1 MRRSIRE
8 VNMNMIDAAALE
20 MVGKVK
26 GIARALLCLGAGAI
40 FSLVP
45 VNQDRVAICRSFS
58 HSFLKSLRFLA
69 AARNEWARANWRYAR
84 AADL

>member
-8 VNMNMIDAAALE
+8 VNMNMVDTATFK

-26 GIARALLCLGAGAI
+26 GVARALLCLDAGTI

-45 VNQDRVAICRSFS
+45 VDQVARPFAIGFRVLF
-58 HSFLKSLRFLA
+58 
-69 AARNEWARANWRYAR
+69 
-84 AADL
+84 

>member
-40 FSLVP
+40 FSLV
-45 VNQDRVAICRSFS
+45 RSTRLRGHLPSIFAFFS
-58 HSFLKSLRFLA
+58 EIFKISCGGA
-69 AARNEWARANWRYAR
+69 
-84 AADL
+84 

>member
-8 VNMNMIDAAALE
+8 VNMNMIDAATLE

-26 GIARALLCLGAGAI
+26 GIACALLCLDAGAI

-45 VNQDRVAICRSFS
+45 ANQIARPFAVSFRVLF
-58 HSFLKSLRFLA
+58 
-69 AARNEWARANWRYAR
+69 
-84 AADL
+84 